1 MTLSLV
7 PREKSPVS
15 KPYRKYSG
23 NRSFNINLR
32 ILYLLPQKFH
42 RKKTNKQ
49 TVHSYLKETFICTFF
64 LMPKKTPNPIVYYDQ
79 RDHGSSLVLS
89 KKDLNSFNLL
99 F

>member
-1 MTLSLV
+1 MFVTSEI
-7 PREKSPVS
+7 PQEK
-15 KPYRKYSG
+15 
-23 NRSFNINLR
+23 
-32 ILYLLPQKFH
+32 
-42 RKKTNKQ
+42 KKNK

-64 LMPKKTPNPIVYYDQ
+64 LMPKKNPNPIIYYDQ